1 MRTFLTLFSS
11 ALLCS
16 VALFA
21 APESVTTSPAEP
33 CQGGVI
39 LDDGQVDSGY
49 SFVPSA
55 SEGTYLQYFDSALFS
70 RRELE
75 TICICW
81 LKTRQDRKDVAFEV
95 VFFEKVGNAPAA
107 EPYAWVSAMADEVP
121 DSVKTA
127 GEFVEVDVRGVSLPE
142 SGGFIGVRWDPSEE
156 SFLFLCNDRS
166 EETAKTEVYFHEDR
180 ARGWADVKTA
190 RDPIFKPHRA
200 VMVRAKAL
208 AKDAEAPA
216 PWKKPQIEKPVERSP
231 STLTAQPDA
240 SSPPRVK
247 PSGG

>member
-1 MRTFLTLFSS
+1 MRTILPI
-11 ALLCS
+11 LLSVLLGS

-21 APESVTTSPAEP
+21 APEAATSTPARP
-33 CQGGVI
+33 CEGGVI

-55 SEGTYLQYFDSALFS
+55 SEGTYLQYFDSALFL

-75 TICICW
+75 TVCICW
-81 LKTRQDRKDVAFEV
+81 LKTRQDRKDVPFEV

-107 EPYAWVSAMADEVP
+107 KPYAWISAVADEVAN
-121 DSVKTA
+121 SVETA
-127 GEFVEVDVRGVSLPE
+127 GEFVEVDVRGVSLPV
-142 SGGFIGVRWDPSEE
+142 SGGFIGVRWNPSEE

-166 EETAKTEVYFHEDR
+166 EETARTEVYFHEDR
-180 ARGWADVKTA
+180 ARGWADVQTA

-208 AKDAEAPA
+208 AKDAEAPP
-216 PWKKPQIEKPVERSP
+216 PWKKPQVEKPVEIPP

-240 SSPPRVK
+240 SDPPRVK